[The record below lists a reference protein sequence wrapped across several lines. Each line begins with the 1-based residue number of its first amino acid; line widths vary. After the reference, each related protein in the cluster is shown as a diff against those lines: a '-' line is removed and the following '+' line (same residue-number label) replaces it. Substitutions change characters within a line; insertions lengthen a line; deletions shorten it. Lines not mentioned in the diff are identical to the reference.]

1 MAISVVMPAL
11 EMAQETGKLV
21 SWKKKAG
28 ESVKKG
34 EMLLEVET
42 DKAVVEIEA
51 AGDGVLGGVTAKE
64 GDVVPV
70 GQTIAW
76 LLKPGEAP
84 PSNVATAQ
92 TGRKMDSAP
101 VAAAASAAAPAP
113 EPASAAGARISP
125 KARRLAREHGV
136 DIAKL
141 RGSGPGGEILADDIL
156 KAAGAGPAATGP
168 ARAGHYESVAPAP
181 SDVVSGFSR
190 TGTVDVVSGFSRTGT
205 TSIDTGAI
213 SSIGRIMAERTTQS
227 WTSVPHFFV
236 TRDLDATMLSA
247 TRERLIPVIETS
259 HGVKVTHTDL
269 IVAAVARALHMHPR
283 MNGSWAGGSI
293 TINHDVNVA
302 LAMAVENAV
311 VTAVIPNSDKIGLGD
326 IARRRK
332 ELSERARANRLH
344 PADITG
350 ATFTIS
356 NLGMFNVDAFTAII
370 VPPQAGILAVGAITD
385 RVVAFGEK
393 RFGIGPAIAVRP
405 MMTLTLSSDHRV
417 VDGARA
423 AAFLND
429 VVRSLIEVDK
439 WAK

>member
-28 ESVKKG
+28 DQVKKG

-51 AGDGVLGGVTAKE
+51 AGDGVLGGVTATE

-76 LLKPGEAP
+76 LLKPGEQP
-84 PSNVATAQ
+84 PSNVAAAQ
-92 TGRKMDSAP
+92 SGRKMDAAP
-101 VAAAASAAAPAP
+101 AAAAATAAPAAA
-113 EPASAAGARISP
+113 EPVSAAGARISP

-136 DIAKL
+136 DIATLK
-141 RGSGPGGEILADDIL
+141 GSGPGGEILAEDIM
-156 KAAGAGPAATGP
+156 KAASGAAAPAAGPAK
-168 ARAGHYESVAPAP
+168 AGHYESP
-181 SDVVSGFSR
+181 SQSATSQSSVVSGFSR
-190 TGTVDVVSGFSRTGT
+190 TDDSGTV
-205 TSIDTGAI
+205 

-236 TRDLDATMLSA
+236 TREVNAGALNG
-247 TRERLIPVIETS
+247 TRERLIPVIEKS

-269 IVAAVARALHMHPR
+269 MVAAVARALHLHPR
-283 MNGSWAGGSI
+283 MNGSWASDKI
-293 TINHDVNVA
+293 TLNADINIA

-311 VTAVIPNSDKIGLGD
+311 VTAVIRNTDKIGLGD
-326 IARRRK
+326 IAKRRK
-332 ELSERARANRLH
+332 ELAERARANRLQ
-344 PADITG
+344 PADISG

-385 RVVAFGEK
+385 RVVAVDGM
-393 RFGIGPAIAVRP
+393 IGVRP
-405 MMTLTLSSDHRV
+405 TVNLTLSSDHRV

-429 VVRSLIEVDK
+429 VVLSLVEVDK
-439 WAK
+439 WAR

>member
-1 MAISVVMPAL
+1 MPAL

-21 SWKKKAG
+21 SWLKKEG
-28 ESVKKG
+28 DPVKKG

-51 AGDGVLGGVTAKE
+51 QADGVLGGVTAKV

-76 LLKPGEAP
+76 LLKPGEGV
-84 PSNVATAQ
+84 PSGAGPTQ
-92 TGRKMDSAP
+92 TGRTGA
-101 VAAAASAAAPAP
+101 AAAPATAAAAA
-113 EPASAAGARISP
+113 PAAAPPSVAGAKISP
-125 KARRLAREHGV
+125 KARKLAREHGV
-136 DIAKL
+136 DLATVT
-141 RGSGPGGEILADDIL
+141 GSGPGGEILADDIL
-156 KAAGAGPAATGP
+156 TAAKGGPEGPPLRTPAGAAATTSTP
-168 ARAGHYESVAPAP
+168 VEADPQVRPVVQSRPVQAP
-181 SDVVSGFSR
+181 SGAAD
-190 TGTVDVVSGFSRTGT
+190 
-205 TSIDTGAI
+205 AI

-227 WTSVPHFFV
+227 WTTVPHFFV
-236 TRDLDATMLSA
+236 SRDVDASA
-247 TRERLIPVIETS
+247 LNAARQGLIAGIEKS

-269 IVAAVARALHMHPR
+269 MVAAVARALRQHPR
-283 MNGSWAGGSI
+283 MNASWSNGSI
-293 TINHDVNVA
+293 ALNADVNVA

-311 VTAVIPNSDKIGLGD
+311 VTAVVRHADRISVGD
-326 IARRRK
+326 IAKQRR
-332 ELSERARANRLH
+332 ELAERARANRLQ

-385 RVVAFGEK
+385 RVVAVNGM
-393 RFGIGPAIAVRP
+393 IGVRP
-405 MMTLTLSSDHRV
+405 MVNLTLSSDHRL

-429 VVRSLIEVDK
+429 VVIALGE
-439 WAK
+439 AGTLA